1 VQEKLENLYF
11 AYSDVEHPKPPP
23 DHKVKLEPE
32 PHLFP
37 EEIIQARKEYYE
49 EVRRQHEED
58 AKHWTYPVSYPT
70 EEEVTHQKER
80 RAERMKE
87 SAKTEAVLPDEH
99 HCITPE
105 ILDKEI
111 EQQQQRKQHLKAVL
125 IEHIAD
131 CVQQDSEDDIAGGK
145 RPLTQP
151 EILKNEIEK
160 NELHIKDLKEM
171 LSKSVAASS
180 DKEADEIPDEC
191 HSLSPYV
198 LEKEIEKHELH
209 LQCLKE
215 MLSEY
220 TATGEKE
227 AENEVAANAKYRS
240 THADS
245 VKKDFEKH
253 QSVTRSS
260 RKENDAST
268 S

>member
-1 VQEKLENLYF
+1 
-11 AYSDVEHPKPPP
+11 
-23 DHKVKLEPE
+23 
-32 PHLFP
+32 
-37 EEIIQARKEYYE
+37 
-49 EVRRQHEED
+49 
-58 AKHWTYPVSYPT
+58 
-70 EEEVTHQKER
+70 
-80 RAERMKE
+80 
-87 SAKTEAVLPDEH
+87 
-99 HCITPE
+99 
-105 ILDKEI
+105 
-111 EQQQQRKQHLKAVL
+111 
-125 IEHIAD
+125 
-131 CVQQDSEDDIAGGK
+131 
-145 RPLTQP
+145 
-151 EILKNEIEK
+151 
-160 NELHIKDLKEM
+160 M